1 MTVQSLL
8 FLFNFSG
15 RPKINM
21 KNDDFVT
28 MVNKNMK
35 DTQQVTSIKHH

>member
-8 FLFNFSG
+8 FLFDVAE
-15 RPKINM
+15 RPKKNM

-28 MVNKNMK
+28 MLNKNMK
-35 DTQQVTSIKHH
+35 TIQQVKSINHY

>member
-1 MTVQSLL
+1 MTVQSSL
-8 FLFNFSG
+8 FLLKFSE
-15 RPKINM
+15 RPKMNI

-35 DTQQVTSIKHH
+35 ATQQVTSIKHH

>member
-8 FLFNFSG
+8 FLFDVPE
-15 RPKINM
+15 RPKKNM

>member
-8 FLFNFSG
+8 FLFDVPE
-15 RPKINM
+15 RPKKNM
-21 KNDDFVT
+21 KSDDFVT

-35 DTQQVTSIKHH
+35 TIKQVKSINHY

>member
-1 MTVQSLL
+1 MTVQSSL
-8 FLFNFSG
+8 FLFDVSE
-15 RPKINM
+15 RPKKNM

-35 DTQQVTSIKHH
+35 TIQQVKSINHY

>member
-1 MTVQSLL
+1 MTVQSSL
-8 FLFNFSG
+8 FLFNFSE
-15 RPKINM
+15 RPKMNM

-35 DTQQVTSIKHH
+35 ATQQVTSIKHH